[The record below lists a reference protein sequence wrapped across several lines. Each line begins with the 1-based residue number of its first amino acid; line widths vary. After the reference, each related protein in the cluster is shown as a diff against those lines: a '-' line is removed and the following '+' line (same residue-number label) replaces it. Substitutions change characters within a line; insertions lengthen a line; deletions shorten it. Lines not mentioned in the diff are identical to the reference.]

1 MITGNNGKFLFVN
14 CDKKIIMNLNTSVIA
29 IQIYFL
35 SVQNYGYGEKT
46 FVTPETLMTIITL
59 LRIPMSFMAM
69 PLLKKFKKRPL
80 YLSVCSILLIIISG
94 IIAFTH
100 AMESGSLRQEDLQ
113 NSVG

>member
-1 MITGNNGKFLFVN
+1 
-14 CDKKIIMNLNTSVIA
+14 MNLNTSVIA

-46 FVTPETLMTIITL
+46 FVTPETLMTIITF